1 MKTRLLL
8 LTGFAIAAHFS
19 ASAQCTPPTTPT
31 ATGDTVNC
39 GSSATIT
46 ASGSTGTYMWY
57 DQPTGG
63 NLLGTGASLNT
74 PPVVANTNFYVE
86 ASSQTPPTMMAHNNH
101 TSNFT
106 GNVRGYFFTAPVDFT
121 IVGLKTPPEITGN
134 QSIAVVRFTAGP
146 PPLFSATTNSFTV
159 LYLTQNN
166 PSTAILPVNIPVA
179 QGDIIGILGQAGTTN
194 SYTAGPV
201 NTTIGGQPVTLA
213 RMGMQFPLTTTAPQQ
228 LWTENGG
235 SISRVEMYYTTGCSS
250 PRAMTTV
257 VVDPLQITA
266 TASATTVCDGD
277 QVTLTGSGATTY
289 VWSSGGTAAVEIVN
303 PSTTTTYTVLG
314 NDPNGCSGST
324 TVTVNVNAL
333 PNINVTAAS
342 GLICE
347 GSADTLTASGGVS
360 YAWSSGGTTATEIV
374 MPTTNTTYTVTGT
387 DANGCTSTSAI
398 TVNVNPSPAIT
409 ALTLDTTVCDGS
421 AATLIADG
429 GLSYLWNNNNTNDTI
444 VVNPIGTTTYTVTG
458 TDANGCSN
466 TATVTV
472 LTNALPTVDLGSDVN
487 QCGSSATL
495 DAGPAGVTYVWSSG
509 GTAQTEVVTAD
520 GSYNVTVTDVNG
532 CSNSDT
538 INVTLLANPVVNLGN
553 DGSVCGNVV
562 LDAQNQGSTYI
573 WNDNS
578 SGQTLNVTTSGT
590 YYVTVI
596 NSDGCTSSDTIALTV
611 NANPTTTASASSTTV
626 CLDDANVTLS
636 GTPAGGTF
644 SGPGVSGNS
653 FDPSIGIGAQT
664 VVYTFTDNNGCTGTS
679 TVVVNVNACVGIA
692 ENATSSF
699 GVYPNP
705 TDGLLNVVFHTA
717 AEEAVIVVT
726 DVAGKVVM
734 TQQLNGVQSGSVA
747 GINLSNEAAGIY
759 FVRVQA
765 GTASS
770 VQKIQV
776 VK

>member
-1 MKTRLLL
+1 
-8 LTGFAIAAHFS
+8 
-19 ASAQCTPPTTPT
+19 
-31 ATGDTVNC
+31 
-39 GSSATIT
+39 
-46 ASGSTGTYMWY
+46 
-57 DQPTGG
+57 
-63 NLLGTGASLNT
+63 LLGTGPTLTTT
-74 PPVVANTNFYVE
+74 PLVTNTNFYVE
-86 ASSQTPPTMMAHNNH
+86 ASSQTAPTMMGHNNH
-101 TSNFT
+101 QSAFS
-106 GNVRGYFFTAPVDFT
+106 GNVRGYFFTAPVNFT

-146 PPLFSATTNSFTV
+146 PPLYAATTNSFTV

-166 PSTAILPVNIPVA
+166 PSTSILPVSIPVT

-194 SYTAGPV
+194 SYTTGPV
-201 NTTIGGQPVTLA
+201 STTIAGQPVTLA
-213 RMGMQFPLTTTAPQQ
+213 RMGMQFPLATTAPQN

-250 PRAMTTV
+250 PRAVTTV

-266 TASATTVCDGD
+266 TASASTICDGAPV
-277 QVTLTGSGATTY
+277 QLTGSGATNY
-289 VWSSGGTAAVEIVN
+289 IWSTGGTSAVEIIN
-303 PSTTTTYTVLG
+303 PSTTTTYTLLG
-314 NDPNGCSGST
+314 NDPNGCAGST

-333 PNINVTAAS
+333 PTITATAS
-342 GLICE
+342 NGLVCD
-347 GSADTLTASGGVS
+347 GTADTLTASGGAS
-360 YAWSSGGTTATEIV
+360 YAWSSGGTASTEIV
-374 MPTTNTTYTVTGT
+374 TPTSTTTYTVTGT
-387 DANGCTSTSAI
+387 DANGCSSTSAI

-421 AATLIADG
+421 NATLIADG
-429 GLSYLWNNNNTNDTI
+429 GLSYLWNNSNTNDTI

-458 TDANGCSN
+458 TDVNGCSN

-472 LTNALPTVDLGSDVN
+472 LTNALPTVDLGTDVN

-509 GTAQTEVVTAD
+509 GTAQTEVVSAD

-590 YYVTVI
+590 YYVTVV
-596 NSDGCTSSDTIALTV
+596 NSNGCTSSDTIALVV
-611 NANPTTTASASSTTV
+611 NAYPTTTASASATTV
-626 CLDDANVTLS
+626 CLDDANVTLT
-636 GTPAGGTF
+636 GTPAGGAF

-653 FDPSIGIGAQT
+653 FDPSIGVGAQT
-664 VVYTFTDNNGCTGTS
+664 IVYSFTDNNGCTGTS

-692 ENATSSF
+692 ENAASSF

-705 TDGLLNVVFHTA
+705 TDGLLNIVFNTT
-717 AEEAVIVVT
+717 AEEAVIVITEVT
-726 DVAGKVVM
+726 GKVVM
-734 TQQLNGVQSGSVA
+734 TEQINGVQSGSVT

-759 FVRVQA
+759 FVRVQV
-765 GTASS
+765 GTVSS

>member
-1 MKTRLLL
+1 MKTPLLL
-8 LTGFAIAAHFS
+8 FTGFAIAAHFS
-19 ASAQCTPPTTPT
+19 ASAQCTPPITPT

-46 ASGSTGTYMWY
+46 ASGSSGTYLWY
-57 DQPTGG
+57 NQPTGG
-63 NLLGTGASLNT
+63 TLLGTGPTLTTT
-74 PPVVANTNFYVE
+74 PLVTNTNFYVE
-86 ASSQTPPTMMAHNNH
+86 ASSQTAPTMMGHNNH
-101 TSNFT
+101 QSAFS
-106 GNVRGYFFTAPVDFT
+106 GNVRGYFFTAPLNFT

-146 PPLFSATTNSFTV
+146 PPLYAATTNSFTV

-166 PSTAILPVNIPVA
+166 PSTTILPVSIPVA

-194 SYTAGPV
+194 SYTTGPV
-201 NTTIGGQPVTLA
+201 STTIAGQPVTLA
-213 RMGMQFPLTTTAPQQ
+213 RMGMQFPLTTTAPQD

-250 PRAMTTV
+250 PRAVTTV

-266 TASATTVCDGD
+266 TASASTICDGD
-277 QVTLTGSGATTY
+277 PVQLTGSGATNY
-289 VWSSGGTAAVEIVN
+289 IWSTGGTSAVEIIN
-303 PSTTTTYTVLG
+303 PSTTTTYTLLG
-314 NDPNGCSGST
+314 NDPNGCAGST

-333 PNINVTAAS
+333 PTITATAS
-342 GLICE
+342 NGLVCE
-347 GSADTLTASGGVS
+347 GTADTLTASGGAS
-360 YAWSSGGTTATEIV
+360 YAWSSGGTASTEIV
-374 MPTTNTTYTVTGT
+374 TPTSTTTYTVTGT
-387 DANGCTSTSAI
+387 DANGCSSTSAI

-421 AATLIADG
+421 NATLIADG

-444 VVNPIGTTTYTVTG
+444 VVNPIGSTTYTVTG

-472 LTNALPTVDLGSDVN
+472 LTNALPTVDLGTDVN

-509 GTAQTEVVTAD
+509 GTAQTEVVSAD

-590 YYVTVI
+590 YYVTVV
-596 NSDGCTSSDTIALTV
+596 NSNGCTSSDTIALVV
-611 NANPTTTASASSTTV
+611 NANPTTTASASATTV
-626 CLDDANVTLS
+626 CLDDANVTLT
-636 GTPAGGTF
+636 GTPAGGAF

-653 FDPSIGIGAQT
+653 FDPSIGAGAQT
-664 VVYTFTDNNGCTGTS
+664 IVYSFTDNNGCTGTS

-692 ENATSSF
+692 ENAASSF

-705 TDGLLNVVFHTA
+705 TDGLLNIVFNTA

-734 TQQLNGVQSGSVA
+734 TQQINGVQSGSVA

-759 FVRVQA
+759 FVRVQV
-765 GTASS
+765 GTVSS

>member
-1 MKTRLLL
+1 
-8 LTGFAIAAHFS
+8 
-19 ASAQCTPPTTPT
+19 
-31 ATGDTVNC
+31 
-39 GSSATIT
+39 
-46 ASGSTGTYMWY
+46 
-57 DQPTGG
+57 
-63 NLLGTGASLNT
+63 
-74 PPVVANTNFYVE
+74 
-86 ASSQTPPTMMAHNNH
+86 
-101 TSNFT
+101 
-106 GNVRGYFFTAPVDFT
+106 
-121 IVGLKTPPEITGN
+121 
-134 QSIAVVRFTAGP
+134 
-146 PPLFSATTNSFTV
+146 
-159 LYLTQNN
+159 
-166 PSTAILPVNIPVA
+166 
-179 QGDIIGILGQAGTTN
+179 
-194 SYTAGPV
+194 
-201 NTTIGGQPVTLA
+201 
-213 RMGMQFPLTTTAPQQ
+213 
-228 LWTENGG
+228 
-235 SISRVEMYYTTGCSS
+235 
-250 PRAMTTV
+250 
-257 VVDPLQITA
+257 
-266 TASATTVCDGD
+266 
-277 QVTLTGSGATTY
+277 
-289 VWSSGGTAAVEIVN
+289 
-303 PSTTTTYTVLG
+303 LG
-314 NDPNGCSGST
+314 NDPNGCAGST

-333 PNINVTAAS
+333 PTITATAS
-342 GLICE
+342 NGLVCE
-347 GSADTLTASGGVS
+347 GTADTLTASGGAS
-360 YAWSSGGTTATEIV
+360 YAWSSGGTASTEIV
-374 MPTTNTTYTVTGT
+374 TPTSTTTYTVTGT
-387 DANGCTSTSAI
+387 DANGCSSTSAI

-421 AATLIADG
+421 NATLIADG

-444 VVNPIGTTTYTVTG
+444 VVNPIGSTTYTVTG

-472 LTNALPTVDLGSDVN
+472 LTNALPTVDLGTDVN

-509 GTAQTEVVTAD
+509 GTAQTEVVSAD

-590 YYVTVI
+590 YYVTVV
-596 NSDGCTSSDTIALTV
+596 NSNGCTSSDTIALVV
-611 NANPTTTASASSTTV
+611 NANPTTTASASATTV
-626 CLDDANVTLS
+626 CLDDANVTLT
-636 GTPAGGTF
+636 GTPAGGAF

-653 FDPSIGIGAQT
+653 FDPSIGAGAQT
-664 VVYTFTDNNGCTGTS
+664 IVYSFTDNNGCTGTS

-692 ENATSSF
+692 ENAASSF

-705 TDGLLNVVFHTA
+705 TNGLLNIVFNTA

-734 TQQLNGVQSGSVA
+734 TQQINGVQSGSVA

-759 FVRVQA
+759 FVRVQV
-765 GTASS
+765 GTVSS